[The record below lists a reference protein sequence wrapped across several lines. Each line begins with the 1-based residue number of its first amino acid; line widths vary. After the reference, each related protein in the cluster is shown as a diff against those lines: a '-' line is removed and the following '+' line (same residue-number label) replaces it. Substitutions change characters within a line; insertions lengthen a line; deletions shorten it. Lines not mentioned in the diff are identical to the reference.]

1 MADMLVAAPGQAV
14 DEFGAVFEDGRIDIV
29 RSGQSE
35 LVEQVEIIPEADP
48 VAVIAPRV
56 IALALRCRRARRVA
70 AEPGPKG
77 EILDVVVEGDGAP
90 CAAGPFGLPALMDRD
105 GAIAAVSGKLHWRAP
120 WSGMPTPPS

>member
-1 MADMLVAAPGQAV
+1 MADILVAAPVQAL

-70 AEPGPKG
+70 AQPGPNG
-77 EILDVVVEGDGAP
+77 GILDVLVECDGEP
-90 CAAGPFGLPALMDRD
+90 CAAGPLVLPALMARD
-105 GAIAAVSGKLHWRAP
+105 VVIAVGGGESH
-120 WSGMPTPPS
+120 